1 MSELLVE
8 PFDLQFM
15 RTALAAT
22 LLVAIAAGAVGVHVV
37 LRRMAFV
44 GHAIGHAVLPGVV
57 VAVLWSGALIIG
69 ALAAGVL
76 AALAI
81 GLVSLRHRIREDTAI
96 GVVLSGMFALG
107 VLLMSQA
114 GEFRDLSHILFGNI
128 LAVTPGDLRWLA
140 LIAAVVVGAL
150 VLFHRELTLSAVDPT
165 HAAASGIP
173 VGLVR
178 MGLLVLL
185 APTIVIGVDTVGI
198 VLMTAMLVT
207 PAATAAL
214 LSRRLVPMMLISV
227 GIGIV
232 SGIAGLLVSYHV
244 GGSSGA
250 AIVLV
255 ATGLFVLA
263 WMVREGLDALGAR
276 RSAAERMPAA
286 DGPVSEPEPAE
297 PVPISQPP
305 RPSR

>member
-1 MSELLVE
+1 MNELFIE
-8 PFDLQFM
+8 PFELQFM

-22 LLVAIAAGAVGVHVV
+22 MLVAIAAGAVGVHVV

-44 GHAIGHAVLPGVV
+44 GHAVAHSVLPGVV
-57 VAVLWSGALIIG
+57 VAVLWGGALIFG

-76 AALAI
+76 AAIAI
-81 GLVSLRHRIREDTAI
+81 GVVSLRHRVREDTAI

-107 VLLMSQA
+107 ILLMSQA

-128 LAVTPGDLRWLA
+128 LSVAPSDLWALAIMTA
-140 LIAAVVVGAL
+140 LIVGLLAV
-150 VLFHRELTLSAVDPT
+150 FHRELTVTAVDPS

-173 VGLVR
+173 VGVVR

-185 APTIVIGVDTVGI
+185 APTIVIGVDTVGV

-214 LSRRLVPMMLISV
+214 LTRRLVPMMLVSV
-227 GIGIV
+227 GVGMV
-232 SGIAGLLVSYHV
+232 SGVAGLLISFHV

-255 ATGLFVLA
+255 ATGLFALA
-263 WMVREGLDALGAR
+263 WLGRALAEGLGRRRALSPPESEADA
-276 RSAAERMPAA
+276 PA
-286 DGPVSEPEPAE
+286 DTESPA
-297 PVPISQPP
+297 S
-305 RPSR
+305 PSRGRTPVR

>member
-1 MSELLVE
+1 VNEFFVE
-8 PFDLQFM
+8 PFEFQFM

-22 LLVAIAAGAVGVHVV
+22 MLVAIAAGAVGVHVV

-44 GHAIGHAVLPGVV
+44 GHAVAHSVLPGVV
-57 VAVLWSGALIIG
+57 VAVLWGGALIFG
-69 ALAAGVL
+69 ALVAGVL
-76 AALAI
+76 AALVI
-81 GLVSLRHRIREDTAI
+81 GIVSLRHRVREDTAI

-128 LAVTPGDLRWLA
+128 LSVAPGDLWALAIMAA
-140 LIAAVVVGAL
+140 LIVGVLVV
-150 VLFHRELTLSAVDPT
+150 FHRELAVSAVDPT

-185 APTIVIGVDTVGI
+185 APTIVIGVDTVGVI
-198 VLMTAMLVT
+198 LMTAMLVT

-214 LSRRLVPMMLISV
+214 LTRRLVPMMVISV
-227 GIGIV
+227 GIAML
-232 SGIAGLLVSYHV
+232 SGIAGLLISYHA

-255 ATGLFVLA
+255 ATGLFAVA
-263 WMVREGLDALGAR
+263 WLGRTIAEAFGRREI
-276 RSAAERMPAA
+276 RSPESEE
-286 DGPVSEPEPAE
+286 DGPGDTESPA
-297 PVPISQPP
+297 S
-305 RPSR
+305 PSRGRAPVR

>member
-1 MSELLVE
+1 MNEIFIE
-8 PFDLQFM
+8 PFELQFM
-15 RTALAAT
+15 RTALVAT
-22 LLVAIAAGAVGVHVV
+22 MLVAIAAGAVGVHVV
-37 LRRMAFV
+37 LRRMSFV
-44 GHAIGHAVLPGVV
+44 GHAVAHSVLPGVV
-57 VAVLWSGALIIG
+57 IAVLWGGALIFG

-76 AALAI
+76 AAIAI
-81 GLVSLRHRIREDTAI
+81 GVVSLRHRVREDTAI

-107 VLLMSQA
+107 ILLMSQA

-128 LAVTPGDLRWLA
+128 LSVAPSDLWALATMTA
-140 LIAAVVVGAL
+140 LIVGLLVV
-150 VLFHRELTLSAVDPT
+150 FHRELTVTAVDPT

-185 APTIVIGVDTVGI
+185 APTIVIGVDTVGV

-214 LSRRLVPMMLISV
+214 LTRRLVPMMLISV
-227 GIGIV
+227 GVGMV
-232 SGIAGLLVSYHV
+232 SGFAGLLISYHV

-255 ATGLFVLA
+255 ATGLFAVAWLGRALA
-263 WMVREGLDALGAR
+263 ESLGRRAL
-276 RSAAERMPAA
+276 SPPTSEA
-286 DGPVSEPEPAE
+286 DEPADTE
-297 PVPISQPP
+297 SPAS
-305 RPSR
+305 PSRGRAPAR